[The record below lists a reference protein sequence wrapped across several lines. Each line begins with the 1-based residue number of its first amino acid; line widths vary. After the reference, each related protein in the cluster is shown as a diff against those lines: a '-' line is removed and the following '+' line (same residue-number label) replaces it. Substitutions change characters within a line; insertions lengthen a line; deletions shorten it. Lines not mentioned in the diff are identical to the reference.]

1 MSGVTAV
8 GPTDVPRRRLGIR
21 IRRIEGNLVVGVEDR
36 ALQLSDSAEL
46 IFTSLDGRRTVA
58 DVAGLLAAEYGIEA
72 EEALPDVVEF
82 VTELHTKDIV
92 SW

>member
-8 GPTDVPRRRLGIR
+8 GPTDVPRRCLGIR
-21 IRRIEGNLVVGVEDR
+21 IRRIEGTLVVGVEDR
-36 ALQLSDSAEL
+36 ALELSDSAEL

-72 EEALPDVVEF
+72 EEALVDVAEF
-82 VTELHTKDIV
+82 LTDLRAMDIV

>member
-21 IRRIEGNLVVGVEDR
+21 IRRIEGALVVGVEDR

-82 VTELHTKDIV
+82 LTELHTKDIV